1 MAKDEAK
8 KRVGT
13 DDILAVCLK
22 DNAKVIGE
30 LIYEKGEFDAMEIVF
45 FSLICNI
52 KGKDMLKS
60 LLAENLE
67 TEELILHQENAKIW

>member
-30 LIYEKGEFDAMEIVF
+30 LIYDKGEFDAMEIGF
-45 FSLICNI
+45 FFKRNLSGEPIWADTCLYGIL
-52 KGKDMLKS
+52 KD
-60 LLAENLE
+60 EWE
-67 TEELILHQENAKIW
+67 